1 MTTVGSTQSQGP
13 ETAASF
19 TSGGFSN
26 IFPRPSYQDA
36 AVERY
41 LDAQGSTYKGRYNA
55 SGRAYPDVA
64 TQGVR
69 FAVQINGE
77 LVPVSGT
84 SASAPT
90 FAAIVSLLN
99 DQLLG
104 AGRSALGFLN
114 PMLYQQGAAAMN
126 DITSGSNPGCGT
138 NGFEARAGWD
148 PVSALLVDGV
158 VWTGSNLLGC
168 YQVTGL
174 GTPDFNKLIKAITG
188 HPSTLAQTSRNWSTR
203 TDASSLSMMLS
214 LVLVSLVVMGL

>member
-1 MTTVGSTQSQGP
+1 MTTVGSTQGQGP

-148 PVSALLVDGV
+148 PVSAPFWWMVLCGRDLTYWGAIRSLGSGRPTSTSSSRPSLATLPLLPRLRRIGAR
-158 VWTGSNLLGC
+158 G
-168 YQVTGL
+168 
-174 GTPDFNKLIKAITG
+174 
-188 HPSTLAQTSRNWSTR
+188 R
-203 TDASSLSMMLS
+203 MLRACR
-214 LVLVSLVVMGL
+214 